1 MNKVA
6 IAAFI
11 AALVKQLASCN
22 PPLAPED
29 IYSNLRKMREN
40 LTAEELA
47 AALEIVEE
55 CYYFPGSPTNDHK
68 AYCLREAKTFLGIED
83 F

>member
-1 MNKVA
+1 MKNVA
-6 IAAFI
+6 IASFV
-11 AALVKQLASCN
+11 AALVKTVAACN
-22 PPLAPED
+22 PSLAPED

-55 CYYFPGSPTNDHK
+55 CYYFPGVPPNDYK
-68 AYCLREAKTFLGIED
+68 TDCLREAKMFLGIQD

>member
-1 MNKVA
+1 MKNVA
-6 IAAFI
+6 IASFV
-11 AALVKQLASCN
+11 AALVKLLSACN
-22 PPLAPED
+22 PSLAPED

-47 AALEIVEE
+47 AALETVEE
-55 CYYFPGSPTNDHK
+55 CYHFPGSPSNDYK